1 LTCARPTSAQP
12 DQLPDGVQLVFD
24 VLKDS
29 KGAAPAQLLQVL
41 TDPESAKEL
50 LGGGEAAKLFE
61 CAYREIIGLPSAL
74 EGAARWWSTG
84 TAGLRQ
90 RQ

>member
-1 LTCARPTSAQP
+1 LRTTDERSAQP

-41 TDPESAKEL
+41 RDPESPEEL
-50 LGGGEAAKLFE
+50 FGGKAAKPFE
-61 CAYREIIGLPSAL
+61 RAYRD
-74 EGAARWWSTG
+74 
-84 TAGLRQ
+84 LR
-90 RQ
+90 

>member
-1 LTCARPTSAQP
+1 LTCHDDERSAQP

-50 LGGGEAAKLFE
+50 LGGGKAAKRSR
-61 CAYREIIGLPSAL
+61 APTARSPDRQRAG
-74 EGAARWWSTG
+74 GAARWWSTG
-84 TAGLRQ
+84 LLG
-90 RQ
+90 